1 MSRNPVDGA
10 QFFKQV
16 RRIELVS
23 TRLVETLL
31 AGNYRSVFRGMG
43 IEFDEVREY
52 VAGDDSRLIDWNVT
66 SRMGSPYT
74 KTFREE
80 RELSLFLVV
89 DLSASL
95 LYSSGEQP
103 KNRAALMVF
112 AILAVSA
119 VLNNDRVGALFF
131 SDRIE
136 RFAAPGKGRKHVLGL
151 INYLIGSRPQ
161 GKGSDLALALRTV
174 SESLKRR
181 GICFIISDFKAGDYW
196 DALSHLARRHDV
208 IAAKL
213 TDPVDFNFPEAGMV
227 DLVDP
232 ETGETLLASG
242 MSEGFRRSYKQFW
255 EEDHHLWHQECRK
268 RGVET
273 LCLETSDDPGLK
285 LVQFFQRRKR
295 R

>member
-1 MSRNPVDGA
+1 MNGA

-23 TRLVETLL
+23 TRLVENLL
-31 AGNYRSVFRGMG
+31 AGNYRSVFRGTG

-80 RELSLFLVV
+80 RELSLFLMV

-95 LYSSGEQP
+95 LYSSGEEP
-103 KNRAALMVF
+103 KNRVALMIF

-136 RFAAPGKGRKHVLGL
+136 RFVPPGKGRKHVLGL
-151 INYLIGSRPQ
+151 INYLLGSQPK

-181 GICFIISDFKAGDYW
+181 GICFIISDFKTGDYW
-196 DALSHLARRHDV
+196 DPLSHLARRHDV
-208 IAAKL
+208 IATKL
-213 TDPVDFNFPEAGMV
+213 TDPADFDFPAVGMV
-227 DLVDP
+227 ELTDP
-232 ETGETLLASG
+232 ETGGTLLASG
-242 MSEGFRRSYKQFW
+242 MGEDFRRDYRQFW
-255 EEDHHLWHQECRK
+255 EQDHYLWREECRK

-273 LCLETSDDPGLK
+273 LCLETSDDPGMK
-285 LVQFFQRRKR
+285 LVQFFQRRKKR
-295 R
+295 

>member
-1 MSRNPVDGA
+1 MNGA

-23 TRLVETLL
+23 TRLVENLL
-31 AGNYRSVFRGMG
+31 AGNYRSVFRGTG

-80 RELSLFLVV
+80 RELSLFLMV

-95 LYSSGEQP
+95 IYSSGDQP
-103 KNRAALMVF
+103 KNRAALMIF

-136 RFAAPGKGRKHVLGL
+136 RFVSPGKGKKHVLGL
-151 INYLIGSRPQ
+151 INYLLGSQPA
-161 GKGSDLALALRTV
+161 GSGSDLALALRTV

-181 GICFIISDFKAGDYW
+181 GICFIISDFKTGGYW
-196 DALSHLARRHDV
+196 DPLSHLARKHDV

-213 TDPVDFNFPEAGMV
+213 IDPVDFAFPQTGMV
-227 DLVDP
+227 DLLDP
-232 ETGETLLASG
+232 ESGDTLLASG
-242 MSEGFRRSYKQFW
+242 KSESFRKSYKQFW
-255 EEDHHLWHQECRK
+255 EEDHSLWLEECRK

-273 LCLETSDDPGLK
+273 LCLDTADDPGMK